1 MANTYTYIDFR
12 ELSNMLYGESEYI
25 AEFAEAAISSFNEYD
40 EHYRKYLLNR
50 DEENFRRAG
59 HKIKPVA
66 QMLNVHIL
74 LEEYE
79 NAKQLLWDQEK
90 DELLQKSVER
100 TSSVISEVLKELDDV
115 YKTHS
120 T

>member
-1 MANTYTYIDFR
+1 MAGSYSYIDFS
-12 ELSNMLYGESEYI
+12 ELSKMLYGESKYI
-25 AEFAEAAISSFNEYD
+25 AEFAEAAMSSFREYD

-66 QMLNVHIL
+66 QMLNVHDL
-74 LEEYE
+74 LKEYE

-90 DELLQKSVER
+90 DELLQKSTQR
-100 TSSVISEVLKELDDV
+100 TSSVISEVLRELEDV
-115 YKTHS
+115 YKMHS
-120 T
+120 E